1 MCQASGV
8 TYSTVANPPDVPNGA
23 RTHGWDG
30 WLPYRPGRHP
40 SVSSRGAFL
49 RAAPGQRAPPPA
61 CPARPGCSGARGGAG
76 CSRPR
81 QETEAEGHR
90 HQHRH
95 LRRRPERTHARAPR
109 LLYALRRPA
118 RATPRPP
125 ESRPRSSALQWAFPV
140 LAPRRPGLVP
150 GALPRASPARR
161 PELSPSVRVR
171 TVRRGRAPR
180 SPGSSSGR
188 GETLQNGDPSGT
200 YLPVSGRAA

>member
-1 MCQASGV
+1 MCQTSGV
-8 TYSTVANPPDVPNGA
+8 TYSTVANPPDVPNDA
-23 RTHGWDG
+23 RTHGWGG

-140 LAPRRPGLVP
+140 LAPRRPGLVWYP
-150 GALPRASPARR
+150 GPFPGPARPGGLNSHRLPASARSDGGEPRAALAPPLVGVRPYKMGIPVGSTSP
-161 PELSPSVRVR
+161 
-171 TVRRGRAPR
+171 
-180 SPGSSSGR
+180 
-188 GETLQNGDPSGT
+188 
-200 YLPVSGRAA
+200 